1 MTEVT
6 NVANVAK
13 VAKVANVANVAN
25 VEKGSEEK
33 KTVNTSFSCKK
44 MVSDTV
50 SSLCCCCPYSISNYC
65 LDFPLINFSEYTLRE
80 CQNACSRNPGY
91 AQDDIR
97 CCCFVCTPVAFA
109 LDITLLPFKCV
120 YYIHKQHKNGM
131 GIPCYYNDSS
141 TDKNIIT
148 VQPRK

>member
-1 MTEVT
+1 MDSVHKMNETNTNNTTKTQPIFNPSDKEVK
-6 NVANVAK
+6 AS
-13 VAKVANVANVAN
+13 
-25 VEKGSEEK
+25 GSC
-33 KTVNTSFSCKK
+33 SCKK

-80 CQNACSRNPGY
+80 CQNACSGNPGY
-91 AQDDIR
+91 VQDDIR
-97 CCCFVCTPVAFA
+97 CCCFVCTPFAFA